1 MRNRVIQRLQRGEG
15 TDRIWLGGV
24 GGTLILFWL
33 FLSTAAFWQ
42 DYIMV
47 WAVLYGM
54 MNLLVFIVV
63 YFFLARHVNGTLYVL
78 SDMVEELIGGKEK
91 IEFSPVEDTVLSK
104 LQGQLLKLYDILQ
117 SHKERR
123 IWRRCG
129 KA

>member
-1 MRNRVIQRLQRGEG
+1 MDINLKYRRERAWSWAMRNRVIQRLQRGEG

-54 MNLLVFIVV
+54 KNLLVFIVV
-63 YFFLARHVNGTLYVL
+63 
-78 SDMVEELIGGKEK
+78 
-91 IEFSPVEDTVLSK
+91 
-104 LQGQLLKLYDILQ
+104 
-117 SHKERR
+117 
-123 IWRRCG
+123 
-129 KA
+129 